1 MNATA
6 LIAEDEPILAQAL
19 STMLLRLW
27 PELRILPLAQ
37 DGGQAVEVALSSLP
51 DVMFLDIQMPDRDG
65 LDAAQAV
72 VEGWPDG
79 KPLPL
84 VVFVTAYDEYAVA
97 AFERAAVDYVLKPV
111 QTARLAVTCD
121 RLKQLLKQRSPQQE
135 DGMLDALRSLSG
147 SGAVGQG
154 PLADEPTQADMDE
167 ASPADS
173 SPLPPLK
180 VLQAA
185 VGTGLQLVQ
194 IEEVQYFEA
203 ADKYVRIVT
212 SNPGTQAAD
221 LLIRTPLRELIPR
234 LDADLFWQI
243 HRSIVVNVKCIDR
256 VSREYG
262 RLRVHVKGRPETL
275 EVSRMYSHL
284 FKAM

>member
-27 PELRILPLAQ
+27 PELTILPLAQ

-65 LDAAQAV
+65 LDAAQAI

-111 QTARLAVTCD
+111 QTPRLAVTCD
-121 RLKQLLKQRSPQQE
+121 RLKQLLRQRSPQQE

-147 SGAVGQG
+147 TVGQTHQ
-154 PLADEPTQADMDE
+154 ADEVA
-167 ASPADS
+167 PADTDDACGPAS
-173 SPLPPLK
+173 HSPLPPLR

-185 VGTGLQLVQ
+185 VGSGLQLVQ
-194 IEEVQYFEA
+194 VEDVQYFEA

-212 SNPGTQAAD
+212 GHPGTQAAD

-262 RLRVHVKGRPETL
+262 RLRVHVKGRPDTL